1 MDSACSESRIPVLF
15 PKSVCQKIV
24 CIWNAGELLN
34 EKIFFPTLLWPPRWL
49 VYFLKTLLV
58 PLGRVSSSVLCSK
71 EVALFMFIFESKI
84 VRSNP
89 SHLCASLYSGHERF
103 SPTVCSSLFSAAS
116 NIWTEKYKRK
126 KKKTLN
132 SLQHLED
139 KMRCKQRD
147 GCG

>member
-1 MDSACSESRIPVLF
+1 M
-15 PKSVCQKIV
+15 
-24 CIWNAGELLN
+24 
-34 EKIFFPTLLWPPRWL
+34 
-49 VYFLKTLLV
+49 
-58 PLGRVSSSVLCSK
+58 VSSSVLCSK
-71 EVALFMFIFESKI
+71 EVALFMFIFDSSI

-89 SHLCASLYSGHERF
+89 LHLCASLYSGHERF

-116 NIWTEKYKRK
+116 KIFEQK
-126 KKKTLN
+126 KKRTLN

>member
-1 MDSACSESRIPVLF
+1 M
-15 PKSVCQKIV
+15 
-24 CIWNAGELLN
+24 
-34 EKIFFPTLLWPPRWL
+34 
-49 VYFLKTLLV
+49 
-58 PLGRVSSSVLCSK
+58 VSSSVLCSK
-71 EVALFMFIFESKI
+71 EAALFMFIFDSSI

-116 NIWTEKYKRK
+116 KIFEQEK
-126 KKKTLN
+126 KKKKGTLN

-139 KMRCKQRD
+139 KTRCEQKD